1 MKFKKLFHL
10 KHWKIGVLVC
20 FLIAMLLPVGSAW
33 RQQAVSQAADGDAG
47 AWESPAERTYA
58 DWSRFDSGNF
68 DPEHSYRFQVGDIR
82 VVIGDHYA
90 HGGTDRPSYTGI
102 HHLSHKLRESNV
114 FCPLYAGMI
123 GIRRHCRITSVG
135 DSGAV
140 IWVGE
145 GKISEEF
152 IVRPPHYIDHTARF
166 TAGAQTGAWN
176 NTSYMNGPGD
186 PGIYLLKTDGTWGRH
201 YSKKHGHAASVAP
214 ATMDRLPSVNNVDNP
229 KYPHGGAGFH
239 EGFSDI
245 RFDPNYALF
254 FGRFDNMVLVFMI
267 ERRWGRDLLP
277 YMSPTGGGYSQE
289 FTRTNPAWDYR
300 YWLRELTPGEEVCI
314 RTRVVYKRW
323 AGHEDVLREY
333 DSWHKELSADQ

>member
-1 MKFKKLFHL
+1 ML
-10 KHWKIGVLVC
+10 KVC
-20 FLIAMLLPVGSAW
+20 FIFLAMLLMAGSTQG
-33 RQQAVSQAADGDAG
+33 QQAASQGAGGDDSLAKR
-47 AWESPAERTYA
+47 SYS
-58 DWSRFDSGNF
+58 DWSKFDPANF
-68 DPEHSYRFQVGDIR
+68 DPEHTYSFQVGDIR

-123 GIRRHCRITSVG
+123 GIRRQSRIAPAG
-135 DSGAV
+135 DNGAV

-145 GKISEEF
+145 GQSKISEEY

-186 PGIYLLKTDGTWGRH
+186 PGIYLLGADGTWVRH
-201 YSKKHGHAASVAP
+201 YSEKHGHAASVAP
-214 ATMDRLPSVNNVDNP
+214 ATMDQLPTVNKVDDSP
-229 KYPHGGAGFH
+229 YPHGGAGFH
-239 EGFSDI
+239 EGFSEV

-254 FGRFDNMVLVFMI
+254 FGRFDDMVLVYMI

-277 YMSPTGGGYSQE
+277 YMSPTGGGYSKE
-289 FTRTNPAWDYR
+289 SDRSNPAWDYR
-300 YWLRELTPGEEVCI
+300 YWLRELTPDQEVII
-314 RTRVVYKRW
+314 RTRVVYKLW
-323 AGHEDVLREY
+323 AGAQDVLQEY
-333 DSWHKELSADQ
+333 DSWHKELSARQKH